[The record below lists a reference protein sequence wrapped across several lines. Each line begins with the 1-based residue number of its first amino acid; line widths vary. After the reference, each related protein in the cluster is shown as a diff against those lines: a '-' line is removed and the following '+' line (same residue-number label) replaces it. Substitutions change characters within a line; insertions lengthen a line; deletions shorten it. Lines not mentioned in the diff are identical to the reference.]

1 MSNKDELI
9 VQLALQKGLVSE
21 TDLSLVKE
29 NNNSNKDEQNELEG
43 LMEAG
48 LLSKAMWRALE
59 QEVEARKNSPSFVLP
74 FSIKHE
80 VLAHSQVYTSS
91 GRKKVDT
98 DANVVDFTSTTKT
111 SSTISRELTQDPNN
125 LIKAGRYDLIK
136 LLGEGGMGS
145 VFLAYDPDLQRYVA
159 VKFLHSGDKEAT
171 QRLLQEGRAQ
181 AKIEH
186 PNVCRVYEVGKFNN
200 RIYIAMQY
208 IDGEIL
214 PKLSTK
220 LSLEQK
226 VKIMADVAEGL
237 HAAHKQGLIHR
248 DVKPQNVIVEKAED
262 GQWKAYVMD
271 FGLVREV
278 SQKGMTMT
286 GEILGTPYYMSP
298 EQARGKTQMLDRRSD
313 VYSLGATLYEL
324 LAGKPPQE
332 GSDIMDL
339 LKQIAMEEVK
349 PLRKIDPQIPID
361 LETIVMKC
369 LEKEPQR
376 RYDSAKALAD
386 DLQRYLAGE
395 PIEAKQADMLYR
407 LQRLAIK
414 HKVVVIPSAI
424 ILVILVTFAVQIHFT
439 NLRVERENKLNR
451 EIGAQLEEI
460 EHITRHSHM
469 LPLHDINREMA
480 LVKQQIE
487 ELEIKVKELD
497 KDGPAKHYALGRAY
511 QEIDK
516 TQEALRELELAWQK
530 GYQEPKVAYALGI
543 LLSQVYSRQLQEL
556 EQIADTQTRDIER
569 KKLQD
574 QIGDP
579 ALKYLEISKSGV
591 NQTEYGEA
599 LIAFYG
605 GNLELALDKAQKTF
619 NKIPWFYE
627 AKRLEADIY
636 VRFGDK
642 TQEKR
647 QYSEAEN
654 FYQKAQDVYQ
664 EVIKIAASD
673 PENYDKLSDLLF
685 RRLFFSYA
693 NDESEK
699 INRYSKEIIQITD
712 LGIKVDRYNRE
723 NYIKRAYAY
732 FYPGLY
738 QARKLNQDPSEY
750 YKNAIT
756 EVQRGIRNSVAFPE
770 SYDLMG
776 RIYAYHGEYLLE
788 AGKDPIKEFEKSI
801 EAFNSVFSIKKD
813 FLPAYGNL
821 ARVASLE
828 AQYKIRQG
836 QDPSLVL
843 QQAINS
849 CQQAIAINPKFY
861 EAYNKQ
867 ILVYVI
873 KAQYLLNKG
882 EGFEKLVKLGED
894 NFTKATSLSNNL
906 ITYNYMGM
914 LYLQQGDYLTLFGQ
928 DPNSSYDLAI
938 KNFLYFVTHSTYNP
952 VINYFN
958 IGYAYFGKGHY
969 QLISGK
975 SPLELADQ
983 AIANFDKAIS
993 YNSNYTLGYTGKA
1006 NAYWLKA
1013 VHSLK
1018 QGESPLEWV
1027 KLIMDNC
1034 DKASNTNPN
1043 EPFIYVNRAMG
1054 YLVRAEY
1061 LLNKKQSPLEEV
1073 KQAILATNKAKEL
1086 RPGDNYNYFL
1096 AAKAHYLE
1104 SKWLLLQN
1112 KATEKA
1118 LSDCYQ
1124 TLEEGLKINPKNATI
1139 NALLAST
1146 FSLQVESLIKQNS
1159 KNVDELIE
1167 KGLKA
1172 SDQALSANVNNAD
1185 AYISKAELYLLSV
1198 SIQTDNNKA
1207 KELIIKAQESL
1218 QKALSLNKLLEKENE
1233 ALANKIS
1240 HLDKP

>member
-9 VQLALQKGLVSE
+9 IQLALQKGLVSE
-21 TDLSLVKE
+21 TDLNLIKE
-29 NNNSNKDEQNELEG
+29 NIDNKEVVHNELEG

-74 FSIKHE
+74 FSIKQE

-98 DANVVDFTSTTKT
+98 DANAVDFTNTTKT
-111 SSTISRELTQDPNN
+111 SSTISRELTQDPSN
-125 LIKAGRYDLIK
+125 LVKAGRYDLIK

-226 VKIMADVAEGL
+226 VKIMSDVAEGL

-248 DVKPQNVIVEKAED
+248 DVKPQNVIVEKTED

-298 EQARGKTQMLDRRSD
+298 EQARGKTEMLDRRSD

-332 GSDIMDL
+332 GADIMDL

-395 PIEAKQADMLYR
+395 PIEAKQADILYR

-424 ILVILVTFAVQIHFT
+424 ILVILVIFAIQIHFT

-469 LPLHDINREMA
+469 LPLHDINREMT

-543 LLSQVYSRQLQEL
+543 LLSQVYSRQLREID
-556 EQIADTQTRDIER
+556 QIPDANTRDLER
-569 KKLQD
+569 EKLQN
-574 QIGDP
+574 QIGNP
-579 ALKYLEISKSGV
+579 ALKYLQISKSGV

-599 LIAFYG
+599 LIAFYEG
-605 GNLELALDKAQKTF
+605 KLELALDKAQKTF

-627 AKRLEADIY
+627 AKRLEGDIY
-636 VRFGDK
+636 ASFGDRN
-642 TQEKR
+642 QAKR

-673 PENYDKLSDLLF
+673 PENYDKLSDLF
-685 RRLFFSYA
+685 SRRMISSYA
-693 NDESEK
+693 NDESKKLDE
-699 INRYSKEIIQITD
+699 YSKEIIQITD

-723 NYIKRAYAY
+723 NYTRRATAY
-732 FYPGLY
+732 FYSGLY
-738 QARKLNQDPSEY
+738 QAKKLNQDPSEY

-756 EVQRGIRNSVAFPE
+756 EVQRGIRNNVAFPE
-770 SYDLMG
+770 IYDLMG
-776 RIYAYHGEYLLE
+776 SIYAYYGEYLLE
-788 AGKDPIKEFEKSI
+788 VGKDPIEEFEKSI
-801 EAFNSVFSIKKD
+801 EAYNNVFNIKKD
-813 FLPAYGNL
+813 FLPAYVNL

-836 QDPSLVL
+836 QDPSAVL
-843 QQAINS
+843 QQAINT
-849 CQQAIAINPKFY
+849 CQQAIAINPKFH

-867 ILVYVI
+867 ILIYTI

-882 EGFEKLVKLGED
+882 EGFEKLIKLGED
-894 NFTKATSLSNNL
+894 NFTKAISLSPNNL

-914 LYLQQGDYLTLFGQ
+914 LYLQQGDYLSLFGQ
-928 DPNSSYDLAI
+928 NPNSSYDAAI
-938 KNFLYFVTHSTYNP
+938 KNFLYFITHGTYSP

-958 IGYAYFGKGHY
+958 IGSVYLGKGSY
-969 QLISGK
+969 QLFSGE
-975 SPLELADQ
+975 SPLDFADQ
-983 AIANFDKAIS
+983 AIANLDKSIT
-993 YNSNYTLGYTGKA
+993 YNNNYTLAYIGKA
-1006 NAYWLKA
+1006 RAYWLKA
-1013 VHSLK
+1013 VYSLK

-1027 KLIMDNC
+1027 KLVMDNC
-1034 DKASNTNPN
+1034 DKAFSTNPN
-1043 EPFIYVNRAMG
+1043 EPFIYVNRATAH
-1054 YLVRAEY
+1054 LVKAEY
-1061 LLNKKQSPLEEV
+1061 LLNKKQSPLEEI

-1086 RPGDNYNYFL
+1086 KPGDNYNFFL
-1096 AAKAHYLE
+1096 IARAYYLE
-1104 SKWLLLQN
+1104 AKWLILQS
-1112 KATEKA
+1112 KSAEKA
-1118 LSDCYQ
+1118 LNDCHQ
-1124 TLEEGLKINPKNATI
+1124 ALEEGLKISPKNTNI
-1139 NALLAST
+1139 NALLASA
-1146 FSLQVESLIKQNS
+1146 FSLEVESLIKQNS
-1159 KNVDELIE
+1159 KNADEFVE
-1167 KGLKA
+1167 KGVKA
-1172 SDQALSANVNNAD
+1172 SEQALIANANNAD
-1185 AYISKAELYLLSV
+1185 AYVSKAELYLLSA
-1198 SIQTDNNKA
+1198 SIQTDKNKA
-1207 KELIIKAQESL
+1207 KELAIKAQESL
-1218 QKALSLNKLLEKENE
+1218 QKALSLNKLLEKENQILAGKINK
-1233 ALANKIS
+1233 ALS
-1240 HLDKP
+1240 

>member
-9 VQLALQKGLVSE
+9 IQLALQKGLVSE

-29 NNNSNKDEQNELEG
+29 NNSSNEVGPNELEG

-59 QEVEARKNSPSFVLP
+59 QEVEARKNSPSFALP

-98 DANVVDFTSTTKT
+98 DANIVDFTSTTKT
-111 SSTISRELTQDPNN
+111 STTISRELTQDPSN

-214 PKLSTK
+214 PKLSIK

-248 DVKPQNVIVEKAED
+248 DVKPQNVIVEKTED

-298 EQARGKTQMLDRRSD
+298 EQARGKTEMLDRRSD

-324 LAGKPPQE
+324 LGGKPPQE
-332 GSDIMDL
+332 GADIMDL

-349 PLRKIDPQIPID
+349 PLRKIDPQIPVD

-395 PIEAKQADMLYR
+395 PIEAKQADILYR

-424 ILVILVTFAVQIHFT
+424 ILVILVIFAVQIHFT

-487 ELEIKVKELD
+487 ELEVKVKELD

-543 LLSQVYSRQLQEL
+543 LLSQIYSRQLREL
-556 EQIADTQTRDIER
+556 EQIADANTRDLER
-569 KKLQD
+569 EKLQN
-574 QIGDP
+574 QIGNP

-599 LIAFYG
+599 LIAFYEG
-605 GNLELALDKAQKTF
+605 KLELALDKAQKTF

-627 AKRLEADIY
+627 AKRLEGDIY
-636 VRFGDK
+636 ASFGDRN
-642 TQEKR
+642 QAKR

-654 FYQKAQDVYQ
+654 FYQKAQNVYQ

-673 PENYDKLSDLLF
+673 PENYDKLSDLFL
-685 RRLFFSYA
+685 RRLSSSYA

-699 INRYSKEIIQITD
+699 INRYSQEIIQITD

-723 NYIKRAYAY
+723 NYIKRANAY
-732 FYPGLY
+732 FFPGLY

-750 YKNAIT
+750 YKNAIA

-770 SYDLMG
+770 IYDLMG
-776 RIYAYHGEYLLE
+776 RIYAYQGEYLLE

-801 EAFNSVFSIKKD
+801 EAYNNVFSIKKD

-836 QDPSLVL
+836 QDPNLVL

-849 CQQAIAINPKFY
+849 CQQAIAINPNFS

-867 ILVYVI
+867 ILIYTI

-894 NFTKATSLSNNL
+894 NFNKAISLSPNNL

-914 LYLQQGDYLTLFGQ
+914 LYLQQGDYSTLFGQ

-938 KNFLYFVTHSTYNP
+938 KNFLYFVTHNTYNP

-975 SPLELADQ
+975 SPVELANQ

-1018 QGESPLEWV
+1018 QGQSPLEWI
-1027 KLIMDNC
+1027 KLVMDNC
-1034 DKASNTNPN
+1034 DKASSTNPN

-1054 YLVRAEY
+1054 HLVMAEY
-1061 LLNKKQSPLEEV
+1061 LINSKQSPIEEL
-1073 KQAILATNKAKEL
+1073 KKSLLAINRAKEL

-1096 AAKAHYLE
+1096 IAKAYYLE
-1104 SKWLLLQN
+1104 SKWLLSQN
-1112 KATEKA
+1112 KAAEKA
-1118 LSDCYQ
+1118 LNNCYQ
-1124 TLEEGLKINPKNATI
+1124 ALEEGLKINPKNTNI

-1172 SDQALSANVNNAD
+1172 SDQSLITNVNSAD
-1185 AYISKAELYLLSV
+1185 AYVSKAQLYLLSASV
-1198 SIQTDNNKA
+1198 QTDKSKA
-1207 KELIIKAQESL
+1207 KELATKAQESL

-1240 HLDKP
+1240 QAF